1 MVKPKAEVVG
11 ESREERRAGREGR
24 VDGREGR
31 VEGRILSS
39 RSE

>member
-24 VDGREGR
+24 V
-31 VEGRILSS
+31 EGRILSS